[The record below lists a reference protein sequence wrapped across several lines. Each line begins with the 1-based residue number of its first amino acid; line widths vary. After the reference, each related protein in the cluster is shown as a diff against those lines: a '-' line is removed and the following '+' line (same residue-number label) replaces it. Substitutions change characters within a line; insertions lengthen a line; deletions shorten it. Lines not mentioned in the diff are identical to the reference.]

1 MCTQETILQKS
12 KIFKLLN
19 ILYLQNK
26 TPRICWNR
34 VFKLK
39 LKNESLLRSEDC
51 VGNGFAI
58 DETQLRS
65 EKTCLDNRLLQI

>member
-1 MCTQETILQKS
+1 MKSTKMQNVQIAKYLILTKYNTTFLLEQSVHLKS
-12 KIFKLLN
+12 
-19 ILYLQNK
+19 
-26 TPRICWNR
+26 
-34 VFKLK
+34 
-39 LKNESLLRSEDC
+39 KNESLLRSEDC